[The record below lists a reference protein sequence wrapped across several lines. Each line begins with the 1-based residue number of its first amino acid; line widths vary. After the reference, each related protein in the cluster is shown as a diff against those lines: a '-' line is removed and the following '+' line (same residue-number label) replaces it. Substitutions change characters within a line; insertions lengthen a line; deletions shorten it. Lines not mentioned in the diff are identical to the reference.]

1 LGIGVSYLCD
11 SCGGAAI
18 GINALKNRNALKSFV
33 DNIWQKSRG
42 QPKFGRKLC
51 PFCQQLM
58 VEVKENING
67 STLDLDICNKCMM
80 VWFDKGE
87 QEKFPKKYDGEEH
100 SFKKVDD
107 LSPESR
113 EALAVFDLKE
123 TRMQDRGWEL
133 DTERPDSF
141 SKKLLTVLGFPTT
154 SDNTEYK
161 KLPAVLF
168 GVTAAVIIVY
178 IFDILN
184 GNILVNNWGLK
195 PSHWQRYY
203 GFNFISSFF
212 IHADF
217 EHILFNLYF
226 FVLFGRKI
234 EYDLG
239 KLGFGIL
246 LLSSHLFGIFFHFIL
261 SINSQ
266 VPVVGASAGISGI
279 MAYYALT
286 FPRDKIYF
294 FRIIYFRAVWLRFSI
309 HFYFIL
315 FVLMQLAGT
324 IMQFT
329 MGTSISYVAHLG
341 GMLGGIVMAL
351 WMRESKRE
359 EAEKG
364 GGDRPTIPKGRGL
377 KNKLD

>member
-364 GGDRPTIPKGRGL
+364 GGDLISGS
-377 KNKLD
+377 